1 MRQTDSHFFP
11 KSFATFFK
19 SIPCA
24 SNPLTAVTNFRL
36 FRSTR
41 LIYTI
46 ASFLASASRFSAAA
60 ALASFF
66 AESFSARLRASTERV
81 EREAFIASVGDK
93 MQCQL
98 REKGVGGGHCC
109 GRTFG
114 VELLVHFRMLVFEP
128 VFAFFRGAAEFAILG
143 WWISL

>member
-1 MRQTDSHFFP
+1 
-11 KSFATFFK
+11 
-19 SIPCA
+19 
-24 SNPLTAVTNFRL
+24 
-36 FRSTR
+36 
-41 LIYTI
+41 
-46 ASFLASASRFSAAA
+46 LASASRFSAAA

-98 REKGVGGGHCC
+98 REKGVGGGYCC